1 MARGQ
6 AQRRR
11 RAAAPAR
18 KSARSAEDLMFF
30 PRLRRRA
37 KWVFAFLAAAFALS
51 VVIFGVGTGV
61 SGANVG
67 DFLQDIFN
75 RQSAGTDVDQA
86 QEKALANPQD
96 AEAQIEWAN
105 ALQQAGRTRE
115 AITALER
122 YLALREEDTD
132 ALRQLANLWGSVAIR
147 ARQDADAARFEA
159 AGVSGAQT
167 FAQPDSPFLQE
178 AGQNKI
184 AQTLAADA
192 NARAQAAELEA
203 QQAAAQQQ
211 AAYERLTTFLP
222 EDPSLFLSL
231 GLAAQA
237 ARDYEG
243 AIDAY
248 REFLALAPN
257 DPNAGQVKAQ
267 IKLLKQ
273 ALQGN
278 PLLQQNG

>member
-1 MARGQ
+1 
-6 AQRRR
+6 
-11 RAAAPAR
+11 
-18 KSARSAEDLMFF
+18 MFF

-75 RQSAGTDVDQA
+75 RQSAGADIGQA

-122 YLALREEDTD
+122 YLALREDDTD